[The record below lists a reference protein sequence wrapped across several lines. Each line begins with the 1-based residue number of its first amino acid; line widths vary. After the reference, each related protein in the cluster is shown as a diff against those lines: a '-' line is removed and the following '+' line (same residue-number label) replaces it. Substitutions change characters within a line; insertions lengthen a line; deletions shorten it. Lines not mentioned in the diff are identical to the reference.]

1 MKKTILFTIIIL
13 LSVSM
18 SNAQT
23 VKFVVGEGMAD
34 GPLKDKISSNMSLL
48 LTEFNKA
55 ASGSRSLDFSEISIT
70 PDAARSVGGLWRN
83 RPFRC
88 DETKVVERIL
98 QTYDSGWQVRD
109 IPIEMK
115 DEFGND
121 VYQELVIDMNA
132 SGAITLVNIAIGAH
146 LYRKIMGDGSQVTD
160 TRQKQMIL
168 DYVEQF
174 RTSYN
179 RKDMEFLEMIFS
191 EDALIIT
198 GKVVKKNGRDRAA
211 VMKSGIEYKKQTK
224 AEYLSNLQRVFNRN
238 DYIKVNF
245 DDVEVT
251 KHPSIE
257 GYYGVLVK
265 QGYESTTYSDDGYVF
280 MLWDFRD
287 EDHPQIHVRTW
298 QPYWIDDAHTRV
310 IDDSEIIN
318 INSFKLK

>member
-1 MKKTILFTIIIL
+1 MKKTFLFAIILFSFSIAH
-13 LSVSM
+13 S
-18 SNAQT
+18 QT
-23 VKFVVGEGMAD
+23 VKFMVGEGLAD
-34 GPLKDKISSNMSLL
+34 GPLKDKISSNISLL

-70 PDAARSVGGLWRN
+70 PVAAKSVGSLWRN

-88 DETKVVERIL
+88 DEAMIVERIL
-98 QTYDSGWQVRD
+98 QTYDNGWQVRD

-115 DEFGND
+115 DEYGNN
-121 VYQELVIDMNA
+121 VYQELVVDMNA
-132 SGAITLVNIAIGAH
+132 SGTITLVNIAIGAH
-146 LYRKIMGDGSQVTD
+146 LYRKIMEDGSQVKD
-160 TRQKQMIL
+160 LRQKQMIL

-179 RKDMEFLEMIFS
+179 KKDMEFLEMIFS
-191 EDALIIT
+191 DDALIIT

-224 AEYLSNLQRVFNRN
+224 TEYLSNLKRVFDRN
-238 DYIKVNF
+238 DYIKVSF

-265 QGYESTTYSDDGYVF
+265 QGYESSTYADEGYVF

-298 QPYWIDDAHTRV
+298 QPYWMDDAHTRV
-310 IDDSEIIN
+310 INKSEIIN

>member
-1 MKKTILFTIIIL
+1 MKKSFVLAIVLFLFST
-13 LSVSM
+13 

-23 VKFVVGEGMAD
+23 VKFMVGEGKID
-34 GPLKDKISSNMSLL
+34 GPLKDKISSNISLL

-55 ASGSRSLDFSEISIT
+55 ASGSRTLDFSEISIT
-70 PDAARSVGGLWRN
+70 PVAAKSVGSLWRN

-88 DETKVVERIL
+88 DEAVIVERIL
-98 QTYDSGWQVRD
+98 QTYDNGWQVRD

-115 DEFGND
+115 DEYGNN
-121 VYQELVIDMNA
+121 VYQELVVDMNA
-132 SGAITLVNIAIGAH
+132 SGTITLVNIAIGAH
-146 LYRKIMGDGSQVTD
+146 LYRKIMEDGSQVRD
-160 TRQKQMIL
+160 LRQKQMIL

-179 RKDMEFLEMIFS
+179 KKDMEFLEMIFS
-191 EDALIIT
+191 DDALIIT

-224 AEYLSNLQRVFNRN
+224 TEYLNNLKRVFDRN
-238 DYIKVNF
+238 DYIKVSF

-265 QGYESTTYSDDGYVF
+265 QGYESSTYADEGYVF

-298 QPYWIDDAHTRV
+298 QPYWMDDAHTRV
-310 IDDSEIIN
+310 INKSEIIN

>member
-1 MKKTILFTIIIL
+1 MRKTILFTIVL
-13 LSVSM
+13 LTFSFA
-18 SNAQT
+18 NAQT
-23 VKFVVGEGMAD
+23 VKYMVGEGMPD
-34 GPLKDKISSNMSLL
+34 GPLKDKISSNISLL

-70 PDAARSVGGLWRN
+70 PDAARSVGILWRN

-88 DETKVVERIL
+88 DEAVVVERIL
-98 QTYDSGWQVRD
+98 QTYDNGWQVRD

-115 DEFGND
+115 DEYGND

-132 SGAITLVNIAIGAH
+132 SGTITLVNIAIEAH
-146 LYRKIMGDGSQVTD
+146 LYRKIMEDGSQVKD

-174 RTSYN
+174 KTSYN
-179 RKDMEFLEMIFS
+179 KKDMDFLKMIFS
-191 EDALIIT
+191 DDALIIT
-198 GKVVKKNGRDRAA
+198 GKVVKKNGRERSASL
-211 VMKSGIEYKKQTK
+211 KNGIDYKKQTK
-224 AEYLSNLQRVFNRN
+224 VEYLNNLQRVFDRN
-238 DYIKVNF
+238 DYIKVIF

-257 GYYGVLVK
+257 GYYGVRVK
-265 QGYESTTYSDDGYVF
+265 QGYESSTYSDVGYVF

-298 QPYWIDDAHTRV
+298 QPYWMDEAHTRV